1 MWIQRGH
8 KCRRNPKFFRVIFCY
23 DNLKNHF
30 ETNFALM
37 QHHKYNLSDIEQ
49 MVPWEKT
56 IYVTLLMNYIE
67 EENEKLQQQKL
78 ANKR

>member
-1 MWIQRGH
+1 VWIQRGH

-56 IYVTLLMNYIE
+56 IYVTLLTNYIE